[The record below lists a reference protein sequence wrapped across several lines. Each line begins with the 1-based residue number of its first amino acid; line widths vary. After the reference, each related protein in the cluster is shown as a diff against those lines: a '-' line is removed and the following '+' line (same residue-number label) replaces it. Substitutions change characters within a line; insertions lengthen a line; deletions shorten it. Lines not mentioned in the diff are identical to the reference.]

1 MFSPKL
7 HLNRLAYRL
16 SATKSAAAPVYVFHH
31 LPKCAGS
38 SVTKALGQWF
48 RPVYDYRRG
57 WSSKPPTRVD
67 LDSLTANHCL
77 CGHFDCAPMHLDRR
91 YPGILH
97 DARFRVFTFVRD
109 PLAAKISLYHYE
121 RRFGRTQLSLDAF
134 LLERPNYLAS
144 CVGISGGSL
153 ARHMDRYFFVG
164 TDQPHLTGP
173 I

>member
-1 MFSPKL
+1 MFSPEL
-7 HLNRLAYRL
+7 ALNRVAFRL
-16 SATKSAAAPVYVFHH
+16 SGPQSGGGSVYVFQP
-31 LPKCAGS
+31 LAQCAGS